1 MIQSIYRPNNFLIFH
16 LKIHKKNLLFQFLIL
31 CSFNLFSQSFNFS
44 DLEKINNNLN
54 DNYRP
59 KICLVDGD
67 PLIIYTSNVP
77 EKKIFLNRKKDGL
90 WLGEQQISPD
100 STNFQLSNRIG
111 PALASY
117 GDIVYVAYV
126 IESTPRKIVYQKSID
141 GGITFSSLVPVF
153 ELNENYAL
161 GLDMMILPDGNPV
174 FAFIYYDSLWS
185 NIQQVLIRSYDYGS
199 TFTDL
204 ISIDESPCEC
214 CKPSLVKG
222 DGNYY
227 GVSFRENDSN
237 IRVFKTRISSV
248 TDANFYSPV
257 LTDHTNWQSIVCPSS
272 PSDGFLVNDTL
283 YNVWMSSPDDL
294 SKVYMS
300 KTNMLNGEIF
310 ESFEVDFTLGSNS
323 QNHPKIGG
331 NKMVQLV
338 AWEETRGSKKDILA
352 KLIFNGQSFP
362 SFSLTDGDSISH
374 MESVDVIFDNQ
385 SNLFHITYRNKE
397 QSSVMYRYLEPTFL
411 KIDSPP
417 LNTLKL
423 HPNPSQNKIFISG
436 NFDEQSNYIIFN
448 SLGVPVKKGIF
459 DGEVSIFS
467 LTEGY
472 YVIQIFNSSKYYR
485 LPFLKVKE

>member
-1 MIQSIYRPNNFLIFH
+1 MIQSVYTLN
-16 LKIHKKNLLFQFLIL
+16 NLLNTNPRIPISNLLVIILIL

-44 DLEKINNNLN
+44 DLEKINTNLN

-59 KICLVDGD
+59 KMCLVNGD

-90 WLGEQQISPD
+90 WQGEQQISPD
-100 STNFQLSNRIG
+100 STNFQMSNRIG
-111 PALASY
+111 PALASF
-117 GDIVYVAYV
+117 GEIVYVAYV

-141 GGITFSSLVPVF
+141 GGNTFSSLVTAF

-161 GLDMMILPDGNPV
+161 GLDMIILPDGNPV
-174 FAFIYYDSLWS
+174 FAFIYYDALWS
-185 NIQQVLIRSYDYGS
+185 NIQQVLIRSYDYGN

-204 ISIDESPCEC
+204 ISIDDSPCEC
-214 CKPSLVKG
+214 CKPSLIKG
-222 DGNYY
+222 DGSYY

-248 TDANFYSPV
+248 TDANFYSSV
-257 LTDHTNWQSIVCPSS
+257 LTDNTNWESIVCPSS

-310 ESFEVDFTLGSNS
+310 ESFEVDFTNLSNS
-323 QNHPKIGG
+323 QNHPKIAG
-331 NKMVQLV
+331 NKTVQLV

-352 KLIFNGQSFP
+352 KLIYNDQSFP
-362 SFSLTDGDSISH
+362 SFSLTNGDSISH
-374 MESVDVIFDNQ
+374 MESVDVIFDNL
-385 SNLFHITYRNKE
+385 SNLFHIIYRNKE
-397 QSSVMYRYLEPTFL
+397 QSSVMYRYLDPNFL
-411 KIDSPP
+411 KIDSPS

-436 NFDEQSNYIIFN
+436 NFNENSNYIIFN
-448 SLGVPVKKGIF
+448 SLGVPVKKGIY
-459 DGEVSIFS
+459 DGEVSILN

-472 YVIQIFNSSKYYR
+472 YIIEILNTSKYYR
-485 LPFLKVKE
+485 LPFLKVK